1 MADFLQERQASAA
14 PGEGFF
20 PIDKL
25 QWINRPKNF
34 SVDGKEIRIRA
45 EPDTDLWQR
54 TYYHFR
60 RNTAHM
66 LVMPTEAPFFTFS
79 VKTVRKGT
87 GLFDQCGIVVYLDEE
102 NWFKG
107 SMEYENERFQNLGS
121 VVTNNGYS
129 DFGTGAV
136 DPALTA
142 MYYRLSRRGGDFF
155 LETSR
160 TGGDYTPARIFH
172 LFKGEGALRFGV
184 YACSPSKGAG
194 CEAVFTELSLGECL
208 WKAWE

>member
-1 MADFLQERQASAA
+1 MFDFSV
-14 PGEGFF
+14 
-20 PIDKL
+20 DKL
-25 QWINRPKNF
+25 QWINKPKKF
-34 SVDGKEIRIRA
+34 SLNDEAIKITT

-54 TYYHFR
+54 TYYKFR

-66 LVMPTEAPFFTFS
+66 LVMSTREPFFTFS
-79 VKTVRKGT
+79 VKTVRKGA
-87 GLFDQCGIVVYLDEE
+87 GLFDQCGVVIYQDEE

-107 SMEYENERFQNLGS
+107 SMEYENDRFQNLGS

-136 DPALTA
+136 DPALTT
-142 MYYRLSRRGGDFF
+142 MYYRLSRREGDFF

-160 TGGDYTPARIFH
+160 AGLEYTPARIFH
-172 LFKGEGALRFGV
+172 LIKGEGVIRFGV
-184 YACSPSKGAG
+184 YACSPSKNSSCDAT
-194 CEAVFTELSLGECL
+194 FTEITLGECL

>member
-1 MADFLQERQASAA
+1 MPLDAYMTT
-14 PGEGFF
+14 GEMVF
-20 PIDKL
+20 PVDKL
-25 QWINRPKNF
+25 QWINKPKKF
-34 SVDGKEIRIRA
+34 SVNSKEIRIST

-54 TYYHFR
+54 TYYKFR

-66 LVMPTEAPFFTFS
+66 LVMPAEAPFFTFS
-79 VKTVRKGT
+79 VKTVRNGT
-87 GLFDQCGIVVYLDEE
+87 GLFDQCGVVIYQDEE

-107 SMEYENERFQNLGS
+107 SMEYENDRFQNLGS

-136 DPALTA
+136 DPALTT
-142 MYYRLSRRGGDFF
+142 MYYRLSRREGDFF

-160 TGGDYTPARIFH
+160 TGLDYTPARIFH
-172 LFKGEGALRFGV
+172 LIKGEGSIRFGV
-184 YACSPSKGAG
+184 YACSPSK
-194 CEAVFTELSLGECL
+194 CSSCDAVFTEMVLGECQ